1 MTGDMYYVIATI
13 VLFGSGQL
21 YLLYIILKRVSRQPL
36 YDTDTI

>member
-1 MTGDMYYVIATI
+1 MTGDMYYVIATV

-21 YLLYIILKRVSRQPL
+21 YLLWLILKRVTRQPL